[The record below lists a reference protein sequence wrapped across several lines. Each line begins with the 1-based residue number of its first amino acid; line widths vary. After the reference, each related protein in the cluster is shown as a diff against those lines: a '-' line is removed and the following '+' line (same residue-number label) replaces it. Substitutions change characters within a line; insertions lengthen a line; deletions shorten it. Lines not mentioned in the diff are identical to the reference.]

1 MWLRKESTSSEIETM
16 AARMARSYN
25 IVDTH
30 IHVFDLEL
38 RAQLP
43 NKNFSHEFPNDT
55 DAPEINR

>member
-1 MWLRKESTSSEIETM
+1 M

-55 DAPEINR
+55 DAAEINR